1 MSRLPVTTTASRTEF
16 HRLTV
21 ARVDLLTDDSAAV
34 TFDVP
39 FGLAERFAFAPGQS
53 VTIRRGDQRR
63 SYSICAPAG
72 RPPRIGVRELA
83 GGAVSGWL
91 VHEIRV
97 GDVIDV
103 QAPSGSFTPD
113 LDSPAHHVL
122 IAAGS
127 GITPVLSI
135 AGSVL
140 AAQDQSTV
148 TLLYGNRRNDSVM
161 FADEIADLK
170 DAYPERICLVHV
182 LSREP
187 QEVELFNGRLDA
199 GKLRALV
206 PVTVDVAGTD
216 HWWLCG
222 PFGMVEDAIA
232 VLGEL
237 GVPGSRIHRELF
249 YVEDEPP
256 VQASHP
262 EAAAGPG
269 AEVTVLLDGRSST
282 ATVPA
287 GTPILDGAQRVRSDL
302 PFACKGGVCGTCRA
316 LLVKGE
322 VTMRRNY
329 ALEQEELDA
338 GYILTCQALPI
349 SGPASDTITVD
360 YDA

>member
-1 MSRLPVTTTASRTEF
+1 MPRPAPSRTEF

-21 ARVDLLTDDSAAV
+21 ERVDPLTADSAAV
-34 TFDVP
+34 TFGVP
-39 FGLAERFAFAPGQS
+39 PRLAEKFTFAPGQS
-53 VTIRRGDQRR
+53 LTIRRGGERR
-63 SYSICAPAG
+63 SYSICATKG
-72 RPPRIGVRELA
+72 RAPRIGVREVA

-91 VHEIRV
+91 VHEVRA
-97 GDVIDV
+97 GDVIEV
-103 QAPSGSFTPD
+103 AEPSGSFTPE
-113 LDSPAHHVL
+113 LEKPGHHVL

-140 AAQDQSTV
+140 AADDGSAV
-148 TLLYGNRRNDSVM
+148 TLLYGNRRSDSVM

-170 DAYPERICLVHV
+170 DAYPARICLVHL

-199 GKLRALV
+199 AKLRSLL
-206 PVTVDVAGTD
+206 PVTVEAATVD

-222 PFGMVEDAIA
+222 PFGMVEDAIG
-232 VLGEL
+232 VLTSL
-237 GVPGSRIHRELF
+237 GVARDRIHRELF
-249 YVEDEPP
+249 YVEEEPP
-256 VQASHP
+256 A
-262 EAAAGPG
+262 EATHIEAPAGPG
-269 AEVTVLLDGRSST
+269 AEVTVLLDGRGST
-282 ATVPA
+282 ATIAP
-287 GTPILDGAQRVRSDL
+287 GIPILDGAQQVRPDL

-329 ALEQEELDA
+329 ALERTELEA
-338 GYILTCQALPI
+338 GYVLTCQALP
-349 SGPASDTITVD
+349 ASDQITVD

>member
-1 MSRLPVTTTASRTEF
+1 MPRPAVSRTEF
-16 HRLTV
+16 HPLTV
-21 ARVDLLTDDSAAV
+21 ARVDPLTDDAAAV
-34 TFDVP
+34 TFEVP
-39 FGLAERFAFAPGQS
+39 VGLVDAFTFAPGQS
-53 VTIRRGDQRR
+53 LTIRRGDERR
-63 SYSICAPAG
+63 SYSICSARG
-72 RPPRIGVRELA
+72 RAPRIGVREVA

-91 VHEIRV
+91 VREIRA

-103 QAPSGSFTPD
+103 QAPSGSFTPE
-113 LDSPAHHVL
+113 LGQPGHHVL

-140 AAQDQSTV
+140 AAHGDSAV
-148 TLLYGNRRNDSVM
+148 TLLYGNRRNDTVM

-199 GKLRALV
+199 DKLRSLL
-206 PVTVDVAGTD
+206 PVTVDVAAVE

-222 PFGMVEDAIA
+222 PFGMVEGAIG
-232 VLGEL
+232 VLTEL
-237 GVPGSRIHRELF
+237 GVARERIHRELF

-256 VQASHP
+256 AEAKHP
-262 EAAAGPG
+262 DPPAGPG

-282 ATVPA
+282 VTVEP
-287 GTPILDGAQRVRSDL
+287 GTPILDGAQRVRPDL

-316 LLVKGE
+316 LLTSGE
-322 VTMRRNY
+322 VHMRRNY
-329 ALEQEELDA
+329 ALEREELEA
-338 GYILTCQALPI
+338 GYILTCQALPT
-349 SGPASDTITVD
+349 SDRITVD

>member
-1 MSRLPVTTTASRTEF
+1 
-16 HRLTV
+16 
-21 ARVDLLTDDSAAV
+21 V

-39 FGLAERFAFAPGQS
+39 PALAGRFAFAPGQS
-53 VTIRRGDQRR
+53 LTVRRGDQRR
-63 SYSICAPAG
+63 SYSICAARG
-72 RPPRIGVRELA
+72 RPPRIGVREVA

-91 VHEIRV
+91 VHQVRA

-113 LDSPAHHVL
+113 LDTPGHHVL

-140 AAQDQSTV
+140 AAQGSSAV
-148 TLLYGNRRNDSVM
+148 TLLYGNRRSDSVM

-199 GKLRALV
+199 AKLRALL
-206 PVTVDVAGTD
+206 PVTVDVPAVD

-222 PFGMVEDAIA
+222 PFGMVEDAIG
-232 VLGEL
+232 LLTEL
-237 GVPGSRIHRELF
+237 GVPRGRIHRELF

-256 VQASHP
+256 EQATHA
-262 EAAAGPG
+262 EAPAGPG

-287 GTPILDGAQRVRSDL
+287 GTAILDGAQRVRPDL

-316 LLVKGE
+316 RLVSGQ

-338 GYILTCQALPI
+338 GYILTCQ
-349 SGPASDTITVD
+349 SVPASEQITVD

>member
-1 MSRLPVTTTASRTEF
+1 MSRPVAPRTQF
-16 HRLTV
+16 HRLAV
-21 ARVDLLTDDSAAV
+21 GRVDPLTDDSAAV

-39 FGLAERFAFAPGQS
+39 VRLLDTFTFTPGQS
-53 VTIRRGDQRR
+53 LTIRRGDERR
-63 SYSICAPAG
+63 SYSICSARG
-72 RPPRIGVRELA
+72 RPPRIGVREVA

-91 VHEIRV
+91 VHQVRA

-113 LDSPAHHVL
+113 LDVAGHHVL

-127 GITPVLSI
+127 GITPILSI

-140 AAQDQSTV
+140 AAHPDSAV
-148 TLLYGNRRNDSVM
+148 TLLYGNRRNDTVM

-170 DAYPERICLVHV
+170 DSYPARICLVHV

-187 QEVELFNGRLDA
+187 QEVELFNGRLDP
-199 GKLRALV
+199 GKLRSLL
-206 PVTVDVAGTD
+206 PVTVDVAMVD

-222 PFGMVEDAIA
+222 PFAMVEGAIG
-232 VLGEL
+232 VLTEL
-237 GVPGSRIHRELF
+237 GVARDRIHRELF

-256 VQASHP
+256 A
-262 EAAAGPG
+262 EAKHADAPTGPG

-282 ATVPA
+282 VTVEP
-287 GTPILDGAQRVRSDL
+287 GTPILDGAQRVRPDL

-316 LLVKGE
+316 LLIEGE

-329 ALEQEELDA
+329 ALEREEIEA
-338 GYILTCQALPI
+338 GYILTCQALPT
-349 SGPASDTITVD
+349 SDRITVD